1 MIGILVNKEGVF
13 IHHFFCRVN
22 YDKQNWVLLAEQLLR
37 NHTAI
42 HVINRAQIMD
52 DALNLAKSDLLD
64 YEAALSVTEY
74 LHKEMEY
81 VPWASALTGQFNRAT
96 LLLSLLQDNITKIWP
111 FYTQVIQK
119 KNLLERFYF
128 PFRSVL
134 YQQNAEED
142 SRIWRL

>member
-96 LLLSLLQDNITKIWP
+96 LLLSLLQDNIIKIWP
-111 FYTQVIQK
+111 GYTQVIQK
-119 KNLLERFYF
+119 K
-128 PFRSVL
+128 
-134 YQQNAEED
+134 D
-142 SRIWRL
+142 SA

>member
-96 LLLSLLQDNITKIWP
+96 LLLSLLQDDIISKSFKTI
-111 FYTQVIQK
+111 F
-119 KNLLERFYF
+119 LLERFYF

-142 SRIWRL
+142 PRIWRL

>member
-96 LLLSLLQDNITKIWP
+96 LLLSLLQDDIIFKSFKTI
-111 FYTQVIQK
+111 F
-119 KNLLERFYF
+119 LLERFYF